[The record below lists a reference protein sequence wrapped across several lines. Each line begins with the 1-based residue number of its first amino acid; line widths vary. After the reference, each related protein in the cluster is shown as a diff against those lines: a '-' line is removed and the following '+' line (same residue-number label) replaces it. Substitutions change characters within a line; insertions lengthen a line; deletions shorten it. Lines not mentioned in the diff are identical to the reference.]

1 MIRRDEI
8 RPPGVA
14 GFFYPADKKFL
25 ERDISLFLE
34 NSPQLDLSKPIR
46 AMIVPHAGYMY
57 SGGVAARAYRQIMGK
72 KYDVVVII
80 APSHHEYFEFI
91 SLYPGKA
98 FHTPL
103 GDIPVAEDQIN
114 QLILQHPDIRLSPNG
129 FSASEHS
136 LEVQLPFLKWVGENS
151 SIIPV
156 MMGHQTREI
165 IEVLRGALVTVL
177 KDKLFLVI
185 ASSDLSHFYSD
196 TKARELD
203 RIVINDISAF
213 SPDQLFDDITHER
226 CEMCGYGPA
235 ITAMKIARDC
245 GAKEGRV
252 LLYRTSGDIT
262 GDKGKVV
269 GYLSGIFY

>member
-14 GFFYPADKKFL
+14 GFFYPADKKL
-25 ERDISLFLE
+25 LGRDISLFLE
-34 NSPQLDLSKPIR
+34 NSPRLNLTEPIR

-91 SLYPGKA
+91 AVYPGKA
-98 FHTPL
+98 FRTPL
-103 GDIPVAEDQIN
+103 GDLPVDEGLVN
-114 QLILQHPDIRLSPNG
+114 QLTAQHPDIRLSHKG
-129 FSASEHS
+129 FSSSEHS
-136 LEVQLPFLKWVGENS
+136 LEVQLPFLKWVGDNY
-151 SIIPV
+151 IVPV

-165 IEVLRGALVTVL
+165 IEVVRSALVTVL
-177 KDKLFLVI
+177 KGREFLVI

-196 TKARELD
+196 SRARELD
-203 RIVINDISAF
+203 RVVMDDVSEF
-213 SPDQLFDDITHER
+213 SPEQLFEDIAHDR

-235 ITAMKIARDC
+235 ISAMKVARDC

-262 GDKGKVV
+262 GDKRKVV